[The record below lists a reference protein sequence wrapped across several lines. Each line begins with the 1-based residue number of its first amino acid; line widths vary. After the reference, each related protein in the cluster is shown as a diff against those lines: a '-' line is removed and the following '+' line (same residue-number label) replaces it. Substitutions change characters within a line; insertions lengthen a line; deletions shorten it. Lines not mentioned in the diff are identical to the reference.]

1 MTKMVVLS
9 LVALSFYHPPHC
21 AAQDLVPVIYLSS
34 AETAKAKEFAQTL
47 KRARDRNN
55 LAITAWRN
63 FHQSY
68 QAAHSEMPGL
78 RFASD
83 FRLAVAPKDPSNPS
97 VDEASVVELSAKDR
111 QNAESLYREMG
122 EAKRA
127 FDQAQKNWRDY

>member
-1 MTKMVVLS
+1 
-9 LVALSFYHPPHC
+9 
-21 AAQDLVPVIYLSS
+21 
-34 AETAKAKEFAQTL
+34 
-47 KRARDRNN
+47 
-55 LAITAWRN
+55 
-63 FHQSY
+63 
-68 QAAHSEMPGL
+68 MPGL